1 MGSLRG
7 AVRMY
12 TVAKGPQA
20 ILHKTR
26 RGINKPLEGLDC
38 TNKPSNREEND
49 IAREKEDK
57 EISRIVFRQPV
68 KMRNKRCEQENL
80 SPEHQEIVSFV
91 TQDWVRVKREME
103 QGDGSVH
110 YYEEISNPRLSDF
123 EPFDLDAWWGRKL
136 YQNLTS
142 G

>member
-68 KMRNKRCEQENL
+68 KMRNKRRE
-80 SPEHQEIVSFV
+80 QEIVSFV

-110 YYEEISNPRLSDF
+110 YYEEISNPR
-123 EPFDLDAWWGRKL
+123 KL
-136 YQNLTS
+136 RREKRMQQQKSNDS
-142 G
+142 NKHS